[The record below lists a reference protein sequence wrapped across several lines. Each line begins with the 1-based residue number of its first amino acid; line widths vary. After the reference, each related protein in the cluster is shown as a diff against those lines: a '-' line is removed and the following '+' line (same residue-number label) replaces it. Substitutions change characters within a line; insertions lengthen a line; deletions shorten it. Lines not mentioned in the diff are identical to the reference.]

1 MGKFHFVSEPTCPFC
16 RASFVDSDKMQILQM
31 DEDEMYRYII
41 ENTCFCPSC
50 GCRVGNPGDPGYGE
64 EECSWS
70 DEAMCLCGF
79 DFNLYEMKI
88 DGMEPV
94 RDRR

>member
-1 MGKFHFVSEPTCPFC
+1 
-16 RASFVDSDKMQILQM
+16 M
-31 DEDEMYRYII
+31 DEETYCHMN

-50 GCRVGNPGDPGYGE
+50 GCCVSNSGNPGYGE
-64 EECSWS
+64 EECCWS
-70 DEAMCLCGF
+70 DKVMCLLRF

-94 RDRR
+94 